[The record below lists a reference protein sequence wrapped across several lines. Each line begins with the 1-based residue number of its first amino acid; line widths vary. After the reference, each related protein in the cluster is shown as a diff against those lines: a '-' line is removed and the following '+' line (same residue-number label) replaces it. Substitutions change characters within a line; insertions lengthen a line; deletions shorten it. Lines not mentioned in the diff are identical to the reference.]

1 MDDGIFE
8 RITSDPEVVQFLKL
22 ADQHLGIIGLT
33 EHGFRHAKLVGK
45 NAARVLFELGYN
57 AEDVELARIAG
68 YLHDVGNFVCRA
80 NHAQTGAILLFPLI
94 RRYIDNDFQAGLIL
108 SAIGNHEE
116 DSGQVSHAVSAA
128 VVLADKSDVHRSR
141 VRHFDPNLHDIHDQ
155 VNYSVTM
162 SKLEI
167 DSAKREI
174 RLELELDSEFAS
186 VMDYFNIFL
195 SRMTMCQQAAEILG
209 CRFHIICNGTEL
221 E

>member
-1 MDDGIFE
+1 MDNGIFE
-8 RITSDPEVVQFLKL
+8 KITSDPEVVQFLQL

-33 EHGFRHAKLVGK
+33 EHGFRHARLVGET
-45 NAARVLFELGYN
+45 AARIMLELGQG
-57 AEDVELARIAG
+57 AEDAELAHIAG

-94 RRYIDNDFQAGLIL
+94 RRYIDNDLQAGLIL

-116 DSGQVSHAVSAA
+116 DSGQVSHAISAV

-141 VRHFDPNLHDIHDQ
+141 VRHYDPAVNDIHDK
-155 VNYSVTM
+155 VNYSVTK

-167 DSAKREI
+167 DSVKREI
-174 RLELELDSEFAS
+174 RLELELDSEIAS

-195 SRMTMCQQAAEILG
+195 SRMTMCQSAAAILG
-209 CRFHIICNGTEL
+209 CRFHITCNGAVL

>member
-1 MDDGIFE
+1 MDNRIFE
-8 RITSDPEVVQFLKL
+8 KITADAEVVQFLQL
-22 ADQHLGIIGLT
+22 ADQHLGIIGFT
-33 EHGFRHAKLVGK
+33 EHGFRHARLVG
-45 NAARVLFELGYN
+45 NNSARILLELGQS
-57 AEDVELARIAG
+57 AEEAELARIAG

-94 RRYIDNDFQAGLIL
+94 RRYIDNDRQAGLIL

-116 DSGQVSHAVSAA
+116 DSGQVSHAISAA

-141 VRHFDPNLHDIHDQ
+141 VRHYDPIHHDIHDQ
-155 VNYSVTM
+155 VNYAVTK
-162 SKLEI
+162 SRLAL

-174 RLELELDSEFAS
+174 RLELELDTEIAT

-195 SRMTMCQQAAEILG
+195 SRMVMCQSAAAILG
-209 CRFHIICNGTEL
+209 CRFHILCNGVML

>member
-1 MDDGIFE
+1 MENGIFTK
-8 RITSDPEVVQFLKL
+8 ITSDPEVVQFLQL

-33 EHGFRHAKLVGK
+33 EHGFRHARLVG
-45 NAARVLFELGYN
+45 NNSARILTELGYS

-94 RRYIDNDFQAGLIL
+94 RRYIDSDYQAGLII

-116 DSGQVSHAVSAA
+116 DSGQVSHAISAA

-141 VRHFDPNLHDIHDQ
+141 VRHYDPALKDIHDQ
-155 VNYSVTM
+155 VNYSVTK

-174 RLELELDSEFAS
+174 RLELELDSEIAT

-195 SRMTMCQQAAEILG
+195 SRMTMCQSAAEILG
-209 CRFHIICNGTEL
+209 CRFHITCNGAVL